1 MAIPSQDDRL
11 NIVLDVKVQL
21 TVRLGSCQLPMREVL
36 ELSPGAII
44 QLNQRASDAVG
55 LYVNDKLIA
64 LGEVVVL
71 EENFGIKIT
80 ELVGDKA

>member
-1 MAIPSQDDRL
+1 MPTPAQDERL
-11 NIVLDVKVQL
+11 SIVLDVKVQL

>member
-1 MAIPSQDDRL
+1 MSNLLDEQKI

-21 TVRLGSCQLPMREVL
+21 TVRLGSCQLPMREVMA
-36 ELSPGAII
+36 LSPGAII
-44 QLNQRASDAVG
+44 QLNQGANEPVG

-64 LGEVVVL
+64 RGEVVVV

-80 ELVGDKA
+80 ELVGEAA

>member
-1 MAIPSQDDRL
+1 MPTLSQDDRL

-80 ELVGDKA
+80 ELVGDKV